1 MKVQRLEVAEAG
13 RLAAAYNALVVADGV
28 PHCWAVTEEEFAAGL
43 VNRPDDVKPGE
54 WLHSDALFACEEGG
68 RVTAYSH
75 VALGEIDV
83 EGTKHSGGHIRF
95 FAYAR
100 GCRAAGAAVL
110 TESERH
116 LTDAG
121 AERLWACEPGTGSHF
136 YHLGFGGLS
145 DRAGNVCG
153 LLGRQGYEAEHGE
166 VFMRMPEI
174 DVEVPEPPAGAEVEI
189 EEDSR
194 RGELPGVETRALMDG
209 RKIGEC
215 GIRSAGEYVSAA
227 AAQRTCFVL
236 WLGVEAEWQ
245 GKGLGRVL
253 LMKALEHAKEL
264 GYESAVIST
273 DQGNH
278 RALTFYTNYGF
289 RVTDTLYGLAKKA
302 E

>member
-1 MKVQRLEVAEAG
+1 
-13 RLAAAYNALVVADGV
+13 
-28 PHCWAVTEEEFAAGL
+28 
-43 VNRPDDVKPGE
+43 
-54 WLHSDALFACEEGG
+54 
-68 RVTAYSH
+68 
-75 VALGEIDV
+75 
-83 EGTKHSGGHIRF
+83 
-95 FAYAR
+95 
-100 GCRAAGAAVL
+100 
-110 TESERH
+110 
-116 LTDAG
+116 
-121 AERLWACEPGTGSHF
+121 
-136 YHLGFGGLS
+136 
-145 DRAGNVCG
+145 
-153 LLGRQGYEAEHGE
+153 
-166 VFMRMPEI
+166 MRMPEI